1 MKIYTTDCG
10 FGLNTDSRLFASIW
24 DGVQEEYLREFNY
37 MADCADLSFG
47 TCVVYDNIN
56 FSWSGF
62 NDSMPNYVNET
73 ILKIKGM
80 PKQDLKDMFD

>member
-1 MKIYTTDCG
+1 
-10 FGLNTDSRLFASIW
+10 
-24 DGVQEEYLREFNY
+24 
-37 MADCADLSFG
+37 MADCADLGFG
-47 TCVVYDNIN
+47 TAVLYDNIN

-80 PKQDLKDMFD
+80 PKQDLKDMFE